1 VDIRLREWKF
11 ADAPEL
17 ARLANNRKIWD
28 NVRDQF
34 PHPYTLRKADEWI
47 AAVLGRKPICNY
59 AITVNGALA
68 GGIGIVIQD
77 DVSRCSAE
85 LGYWVG
91 EPFWNQGVA
100 TLAIMQIIP
109 IAWKNNPG
117 LARIYASVFDF
128 NKASMRALQKNG
140 FHLESI
146 RKKAV
151 IKNGVVGD
159 DYLWVILRD

>member
-1 VDIRLREWKF
+1 MEIKLREWSF

-28 NVRDQF
+28 NARDQF
-34 PHPYTLRKADEWI
+34 PHPYTVRKADEWI
-47 AAVLGRKPICNY
+47 AAVLAKKPICNY
-59 AITVNGALA
+59 AITVDGKLA
-68 GGIGIVIQD
+68 GAIGIVPQE

-100 TLAIMQIIP
+100 TLAIMQIVP
-109 IAWKNNPG
+109 LAWKSNPA
-117 LARIYASVFDF
+117 LTRIFASVFDF
-128 NKASMRALQKNG
+128 NKASMRALEKSG
-140 FHLESI
+140 FTLESV

-159 DYLWVILRD
+159 DYIWVLLRD

>member
-1 VDIRLREWKF
+1 VEIRLREWTF
-11 ADAPEL
+11 ADAAEL

-28 NVRDQF
+28 NARDQF
-34 PHPYTLRKADEWI
+34 PHPYTVRKADEWI
-47 AAVLGRKPICNY
+47 AAVLSKKPICNF
-59 AITVNGALA
+59 AITVDGKLA
-68 GGIGIVIQD
+68 GAIGIMLQE

-100 TLAIMQIIP
+100 TLAIMQILP
-109 IAWKNNPG
+109 IAWKSNPG
-117 LARIYASVFDF
+117 LTRIFASVFDF
-128 NKASMRALQKNG
+128 NKASMRALEKSG
-140 FHLESI
+140 FQLESI

-159 DYLWVILRD
+159 DYIWVLLRD